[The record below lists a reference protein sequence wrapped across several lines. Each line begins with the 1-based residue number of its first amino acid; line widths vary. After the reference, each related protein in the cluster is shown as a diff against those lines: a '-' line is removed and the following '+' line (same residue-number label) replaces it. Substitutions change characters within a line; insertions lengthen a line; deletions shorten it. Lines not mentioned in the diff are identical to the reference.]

1 MAINQEWL
9 DQVQEEIID
18 PGQPI
23 IDPHHHLW
31 DRPAVKAL
39 PGSRYMFDELLADT
53 GSGHNVVA
61 TVFIECGVM
70 YRADG
75 PEALKPVGETEFV
88 NGVAAM
94 SASGN
99 YGPIR
104 ACAGIVSLAD
114 LNLGAAVDEVLEAHQ
129 RAAPARFRG
138 IRHAA
143 GFDPSDEVRNS
154 HTNPFPGMLAEP
166 TFREGFACLA
176 PRGLTF
182 EAWAYHHQV
191 REVTALARAFPET
204 TIIADH
210 FIGPVGI
217 GPYTHR
223 RDEIFEAW
231 KADFAELATCPNVV
245 AKLGGI
251 NMAINGFAWHHRD
264 KPPTARELVAA
275 TGDWYAHAIDCF
287 GPDRCM
293 FESNFPVDKLS
304 VSYAVLWNA
313 FKLIGAA
320 YSDAERQ
327 DLFHD
332 TAKRVYRLEI

>member
-1 MAINQEWL
+1 MAINDAWL
-9 DQVQEEIID
+9 ALVDEDIIEPD
-18 PGQPI
+18 RPI

-39 PGSRYMFDELLADT
+39 PGNRYLLDELLADT
-53 GSGHNVVA
+53 NSGHNIVA
-61 TVFIECGVM
+61 TVFVECGVM

-75 PEALKPVGETEFV
+75 PEALRPVGETEFV

-94 SASGN
+94 TASGD

-114 LNLGAAVDEVLEAHQ
+114 LNLGKAVDEVLEAH
-129 RAAPARFRG
+129 RNAAPARFRG

-143 GFDPSDEVRNS
+143 SFDPDEGVRNS
-154 HTNPFPGMLAEP
+154 HTNPFAGMLADP

-176 PRGLTF
+176 PRNLTF
-182 EAWAYHHQV
+182 EAWVYHHQV

-210 FIGPVGI
+210 FLGPVGI
-217 GPYTHR
+217 GPYAGKRT
-223 RDEIFEAW
+223 EIFEVW
-231 KADFAELATCPNVV
+231 KQDFAELATCPNVV

-251 NMAINGFAWHHRD
+251 NMSINGFEWHQQD
-264 KPPTARELVAA
+264 MPPTARELVAA

-304 VSYAVLWNA
+304 VSYPVLWNA

-320 YSDAERQ
+320 YSEPERQ
-327 DLFHD
+327 ALFHD
-332 TAKRVYRLEI
+332 TAKRVYRLDV